1 MLNQNYTDSGIPHQF
16 SQNQKGSSLYDA
28 ILFGFQHAKV
38 LCVTDYRRFGG
49 IIGNIHPSTA
59 RCIGLWGSRAL
70 KAFHSRPDRA
80 VRIANV
86 ECYSRKAR
94 QFVLMKDKLRP
105 IGELVLSELRRRTF
119 VELYERLNV
128 VK

>member
-1 MLNQNYTDSGIPHQF
+1 MTTVSICSRMGFTPGRTHTT
-16 SQNQKGSSLYDA
+16 G
-28 ILFGFQHAKV
+28 ILFGLQHTKV

-49 IIGNIHPSTA
+49 IIGNVHPSTA
-59 RCIGLWGSRAL
+59 RCIGLWRSGAL
-70 KAFHSRPDRA
+70 KAFHSHPDRA

-86 ECYSRKAR
+86 ECYCRNAR
-94 QFVLMKDKLRP
+94 QFVLMNDKLRS
-105 IGELVLSELRRRTF
+105 IGELMLSEPRRRTF